1 MKNLILIFLMLPVL
15 ANAQSKTLQ
24 VAGTS
29 PDLYLVHT
37 TGPKESFYSIGR
49 IYNISPK
56 IMAPH
61 NDLILEKGLTIGQ
74 VIKIQLNNINFSQD
88 GIIAPDEVLVPLYHK
103 AKPKETLYNISVTH
117 NKIPVATLKKWN
129 NLKSDAVPSGSN
141 MIIGYLKIKK
151 DLSPLVSNAV
161 AVEPLEKIA
170 ASEPINQPVAK
181 TPVTASPADVWDKKP
196 ADKKAPGQ
204 PTAKKEEPVVKK
216 EEAAPKKEEP
226 VARKEE
232 PIVRR
237 EEPIVKKEEPVAIK
251 TVATPSA
258 STNKKETGAGAFK
271 NLFETQ
277 PVSQATPQSGLAGTF
292 KSNSGWS
299 DGKYYCLHNTARPG
313 SIIKITNPANQ
324 LSVFAKVLD
333 VIPDINQN
341 EGMVVRL
348 SNAATEAL
356 GVTTDSFKCSI
367 TF

>member
-1 MKNLILIFLMLPVL
+1 MKNLFLIFLMLPVFAL
-15 ANAQSKTLQ
+15 AQSKTLQ

-29 PDLYLVHT
+29 PDLHLVHT

-61 NDLILEKGLTIGQ
+61 NNLILEKGLTIGQ
-74 VIKIQLNNINFSQD
+74 VIKIQLNDINFSQD
-88 GIIAPDEVLVPLYHK
+88 GLIASDEVLVPLYHK

-129 NLKSDAVPSGSN
+129 NLKSDAVPNGSN
-141 MIIGYLKIKK
+141 MIVGYLKIKK
-151 DLSPLVSNAV
+151 DLSPLVANAV
-161 AVEPLEKIA
+161 NVEPLEKMA
-170 ASEPINQPVAK
+170 ATEGAATAEVKI
-181 TPVTASPADVWDKKP
+181 PVTATPADVWEKKP
-196 ADKKAPGQ
+196 ADKKPIEQPVVKTEEVIVKKDDPAP
-204 PTAKKEEPVVKK
+204 KKEVSVPKTEDAVVKK
-216 EEAAPKKEEP
+216 EN
-226 VARKEE
+226 VS
-232 PIVRR
+232 
-237 EEPIVKKEEPVAIK
+237 VKK
-251 TVATPSA
+251 TVAIPVA
-258 STNKKETGAGAFK
+258 TNKKENGAGAFK
-271 NLFETQ
+271 SLFETQ
-277 PVSQATPQSGLAGTF
+277 PLSEVAPQTGLAGTF

-348 SNAATEAL
+348 SNAASEAL
-356 GVTTDSFKCSI
+356 GVTTDSFQCSI
-367 TF
+367 SF